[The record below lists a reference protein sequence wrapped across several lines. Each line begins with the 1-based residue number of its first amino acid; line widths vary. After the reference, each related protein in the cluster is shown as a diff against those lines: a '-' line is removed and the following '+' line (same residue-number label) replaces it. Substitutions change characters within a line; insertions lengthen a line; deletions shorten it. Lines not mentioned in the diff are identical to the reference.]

1 MKTRWLVW
9 LSVVG
14 VVVLGTSQGWTGQ
27 QPRYGGTLRISW
39 PGDPAFFDANQG
51 PAQGAPA
58 AWLMHNMYNSL
69 LKLSP
74 PPALTI
80 VPELAK
86 SWEVLDG
93 GKTYGYC
100 WRIYFNVLEVLFL
113 A

>member
-1 MKTRWLVW
+1 MKTRRLTWF
-9 LSVVG
+9 SVLIVI
-14 VVVLGTSQGWTGQ
+14 VLWTSLGWAE
-27 QPRYGGTLRISW
+27 QPRYGGTLRIAW

-69 LKLSP
+69 LKLTP

-100 WRIYFNVLEVLFL
+100 WRTLKWVFIVLL
-113 A
+113 